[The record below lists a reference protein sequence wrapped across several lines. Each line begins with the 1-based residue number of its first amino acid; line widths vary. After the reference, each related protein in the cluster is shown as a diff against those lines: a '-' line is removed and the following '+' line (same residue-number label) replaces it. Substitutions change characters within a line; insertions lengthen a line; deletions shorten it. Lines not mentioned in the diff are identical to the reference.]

1 MNNKLIVFFSFKSKN
16 QESSG
21 FDWLT
26 EHEENFEKNQNQLEL
41 KLELEKIVKQEK
53 EYKELKTQAKLK
65 AKRKVI
71 KTKNKIFLIILVPMY
86 NKRFEEERKVL
97 QVKPMNKENDSADKL
112 NSDLDDDELDIILD
126 DYSRFVITF
135 EKFLKIKNFI

>member
-1 MNNKLIVFFSFKSKN
+1 
-16 QESSG
+16 
-21 FDWLT
+21 
-26 EHEENFEKNQNQLEL
+26 
-41 KLELEKIVKQEK
+41 
-53 EYKELKTQAKLK
+53 
-65 AKRKVI
+65 
-71 KTKNKIFLIILVPMY
+71 MY